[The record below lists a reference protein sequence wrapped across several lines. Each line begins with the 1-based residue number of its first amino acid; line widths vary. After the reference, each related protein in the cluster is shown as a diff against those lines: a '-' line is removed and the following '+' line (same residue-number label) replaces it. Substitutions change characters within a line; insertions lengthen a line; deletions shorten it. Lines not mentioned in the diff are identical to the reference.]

1 MLNVLRIDVV
11 HFSWLW
17 IYCNEKVRSYFWN
30 DLSKLHV
37 QFPVDG
43 LVEVRKELKGLAK
56 ERGIKLSYMP
66 FFVKVW
72 RENLIHFYTFNST

>member
-1 MLNVLRIDVV
+1 MRHAILIDQDHGFEVQNL
-11 HFSWLW
+11 FFELKKRGS
-17 IYCNEKVRSYFWN
+17 IFYEINAA
-30 DLSKLHV
+30 KLDI

-66 FFVKVW
+66 FFVKVR
-72 RENLIHFYTFNST
+72 RERHCYR